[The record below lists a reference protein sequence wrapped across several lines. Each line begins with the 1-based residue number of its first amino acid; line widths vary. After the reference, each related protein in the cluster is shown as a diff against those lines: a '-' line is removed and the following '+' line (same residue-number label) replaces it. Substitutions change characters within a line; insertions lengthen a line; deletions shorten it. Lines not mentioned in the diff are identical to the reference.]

1 MTTTE
6 PATGRIDFT
15 MMYLTHDAFR
25 RDLDRLRQA
34 AQADRAD
41 SIGVQAGWANFKRQL
56 HVHHSVEDE
65 TLWPRVTAASAG
77 RADAAD
83 AAEILAAMAA
93 EHGRLDGLLEAV
105 DVAMAQRSVALPEI
119 VAGLDVGLRGHM
131 RHEEEAALPLIQ
143 RVLEPKDWADFSKAM
158 ARKQKLSGA
167 AAYVPWMLDGARPDQ
182 RTALFNAL
190 PAPVKVLNRLLWE
203 GRYQARHPWA

>member
-25 RDLDRLRQA
+25 RDLTKLRQA
-34 AQADRAD
+34 ADADRTD
-41 SIGVQAGWANFKRQL
+41 SLGVRAGWANFKRQL
-56 HVHHSVEDE
+56 TVHHTVEDE
-65 TLWPRVTAASAG
+65 ALWPRVEAAAG
-77 RADAAD
+77 GRAD

-93 EHGRLDGLLEAV
+93 EHGRLDGLLAAV
-105 DVAMAQRSVALPEI
+105 DTAIAQRSAALPEI
-119 VAGLDVGLRGHM
+119 AAGLEAGLDGHM

-143 RVLEPKDWADFSKAM
+143 EVLEPKDWEQFGKAM

-167 AAYVPWMLDGARPDQ
+167 AAYVPWILDGASDAQ
-182 RTALFNAL
+182 REAFWQVM
-190 PAPVKVLNRLLWE
+190 PAPVKVLNGLFWE
-203 GRYQARHPWA
+203 RRHRARNPWA